1 MEEGDGNHE
10 IVHSFKTAQRH
21 NHDLEV
27 RYDVQTDNERSKR
40 NRHGVL
46 AGVTVAAISTKAMA
60 GGHRKASH
68 MKKNAGKA
76 MHTVGNLIG
85 DVEKMLR

>member
-1 MEEGDGNHE
+1 MNW
-10 IVHSFKTAQRH
+10 KTVLRLFQCILLVWRLDAM
-21 NHDLEV
+21 
-27 RYDVQTDNERSKR
+27 YKR
-40 NRHGVL
+40 TMNAVKGIGMGVL
-46 AGVTVAAISTKAMA
+46 AGTVVAAVGAKAMS

-76 MHTVGNLIG
+76 IHTMGNLIG